1 MILLVF
7 IAKHLYKKSK
17 IYCRVNELY
26 LNFIYRIS
34 QSYTYK
40 AHSNKMNVVFM
51 KF

>member
-1 MILLVF
+1 MILLIF

-17 IYCRVNELY
+17 TYCRVNELY

>member
-7 IAKHLYKKSK
+7 IAKFIYKKSK
-17 IYCRVNELY
+17 RNWRVNELY